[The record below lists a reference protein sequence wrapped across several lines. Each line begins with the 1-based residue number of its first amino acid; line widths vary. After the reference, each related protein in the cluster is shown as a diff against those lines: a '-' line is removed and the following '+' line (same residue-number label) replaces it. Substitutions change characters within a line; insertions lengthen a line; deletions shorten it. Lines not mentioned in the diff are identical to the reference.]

1 MAMRVLLWTD
11 SDCFAG
17 TERHCCDLADGL
29 RQLGVEVSVGCREG
43 SPLAQRVFATG
54 GAVELLDASRFPMAS
69 IGRVQE
75 LMRSGAVDVVHA
87 HNGVTAFL
95 SAIAR
100 RNARKGALVVS
111 QHFIAPARVGR
122 RGFKKWITSLV
133 HKFTERYVDQ
143 WIAVSHAVCD
153 AMLAR
158 GDTDLSKVTV
168 VHNGVPPPD
177 SNEPDR
183 EASRDLLSIGRDE
196 RLLLCVARLE
206 SEKGHVTMLNA
217 LSMLQSER
225 CAFRAVFL
233 GDGSLRRSLEAQAQ
247 ALGLSWRVEFLGQQE
262 NPNVWMKAADALV
275 LSSPLEPF
283 GLVLPEA
290 MSRGIAVVA
299 ANAGGPSEI
308 VGTDGGILFFAGD
321 ARDLARKLLGVL
333 ENPGLL
339 REVAE
344 KGRNRW
350 ASLFHS
356 RAMAQKMTEVYLN
369 LMASGPGN

>member
-1 MAMRVLLWTD
+1 MTMRVLLWTD

-29 RQLGVEVSVGCREG
+29 RQLGVELSVGCREG
-43 SPLAQRVFATG
+43 SPLAQRIFAAG
-54 GAVELLDASRFPMAS
+54 GAVELLDGSRFPMAS

-75 LMRSGAVDVVHA
+75 LLRCGAVDVVHA

-95 SAIAR
+95 AAIAR
-100 RNARKGALVVS
+100 RNSKKGALVVS
-111 QHFIAPARVGR
+111 QHFIAPARLAR
-122 RGFKKWITSLV
+122 RGVKKCITALV
-133 HKFTERYVDQ
+133 HDFIGRQVDQ
-143 WIAVSHAVCD
+143 WVAVSNAVRD

-158 GDTDLSKVTV
+158 GDADPSKVNV
-168 VHNGVPPPD
+168 VHNGVPAPESD
-177 SNEPDR
+177 EPDR
-183 EASRDLLSIGRDE
+183 ETSRHMLSIGQDE

-233 GDGSLRRSLEAQAQ
+233 GGGSLRRTLEAQAQ

-262 NPNVWMKAADALV
+262 NPNVWMRAADALV

-290 MSRGIAVVA
+290 MSRGVAVVA
-299 ANAGGPSEI
+299 ADAGGPQEI
-308 VGTDGGILFFAGD
+308 VGNGGGILFLPGD
-321 ARDLARKLLGVL
+321 ARDLARKLFGLL
-333 ENPGLL
+333 ENPRLM
-339 REVAE
+339 RELAE
-344 KGRNRW
+344 NGRNRW
-350 ASLFHS
+350 AALFNS
-356 RAMAQKMTEVYLN
+356 RAMAQKMVDVYSKLIV
-369 LMASGPGN
+369 SGLQD